1 MTPDEAAARLARAVA
16 RAGVGA
22 GAGTGVGDNA
32 GTGSSDYE
40 LDPDLPRPPAR
51 LRPAGV
57 LIGVET
63 TAEPAVILTR
73 RTMNLR
79 HHPGQ
84 IALPGGGYE
93 SGDADTTATA
103 LREAR
108 EEIGL
113 PADHARVL
121 GSLPAHETVTG
132 FRVTPVVALI
142 ERPVQLSPC
151 PGEVEE
157 AFRVPLS
164 HLLDLR
170 QYRIE
175 GRMWDGR
182 MRHYPV
188 VPWGPYYIW
197 GATARILRGL
207 AEGAQ

>member
-1 MTPDEAAARLARAVA
+1 MPGDTESRLVAALSR
-16 RAGVGA
+16 GGEP
-22 GAGTGVGDNA
+22 
-32 GTGSSDYE
+32 SSDFE
-40 LDPDLPRPPAR
+40 LDSRQEPATAGR

-57 LIGVET
+57 LIGVDLTRDRPE
-63 TAEPAVILTR
+63 VILTR
-73 RTMNLR
+73 RALRLR

-84 IALPGGGYE
+84 IALPGGGQE
-93 SGDADTTATA
+93 SGDPDVIATA

-113 PADHARVL
+113 PESDALVL
-121 GSLPAHETVTG
+121 GELPVHETVTG

-142 ERPVQLSPC
+142 ERPFTMRLDQ
-151 PGEVEE
+151 GEVEE
-157 AFRVPLS
+157 AFRVPLD

-175 GRMWDGR
+175 GRVWDGR
-182 MRHYPV
+182 KRHYHV

-207 AEGAQ
+207 AERAR